1 MMPKRS
7 MEVGSREP
15 KAGKLYWRLVDGK
28 GLTKVFCWKVM
39 PRSGEKVERERA
51 RQLKSKFFKNLILMV

>member
-1 MMPKRS
+1 MMPKRPK
-7 MEVGSREP
+7 EVGSREP

-28 GLTKVFCWKVM
+28 GLTNVFCWKVM

-51 RQLKSKFFKNLILMV
+51 KGSRSQKIFKTLY